1 MPSRNLRAVGSGSLP
16 KAFLQVT
23 REIRQPRESFS
34 LPDASEGYDSMIT
47 HIPPTTISGQY
58 LAQAFTECTHPE
70 DDDHEAST
78 EFGVIGVGRML

>member
-34 LPDASEGYDSMIT
+34 LPDASE
-47 HIPPTTISGQY
+47 
-58 LAQAFTECTHPE
+58 AQAFTECTHPE

-78 EFGVIGVGRML
+78 

>member
-58 LAQAFTECTHPE
+58 LAQAFIECTHPE